1 MRKLG
6 VVHLCVAALAQV
18 WVVRPEL
25 LVALVQEINL
35 ERLEFYENCRNF
47 MTLNKD
53 VIPQD
58 SGALGRHLC

>member
-6 VVHLCVAALAQV
+6 VVHLGVAALAQV

-35 ERLEFYENCRNF
+35 ERVKFDENCRN
-47 MTLNKD
+47 LRCYRD
-53 VIPQD
+53 AIPQD
-58 SGALGRHLC
+58 SGALDRHLC

>member
-1 MRKLG
+1 MRELG

-35 ERLEFYENCRNF
+35 ERVKFDENCRNLRCH
-47 MTLNKD
+47 T
-53 VIPQD
+53 
-58 SGALGRHLC
+58 SG

>member
-35 ERLEFYENCRNF
+35 ERVKFYENCRH
-47 MTLNKD
+47 LRYYRD

-58 SGALGRHLC
+58 SGALDRHLC

>member
-1 MRKLG
+1 MRELG

-35 ERLEFYENCRNF
+35 ERMKFYENFRI
-47 MTLNKD
+47 LR

-58 SGALGRHLC
+58 SGALDRHLC